1 MALPAWEDAGLA
13 CGPVKAMTPGMPW
26 PPDQATESRW
36 TPDGE
41 QRGDRS
47 QHELAAYR
55 SQQVRKST
63 ATEPTAE
70 QLSLPTH
77 LERHGRH
84 VVRRLPF
91 GLHTGDS
98 SCEFHSTSPGPRAD
112 GEALTKRQLEGIQV
126 LLSLSN
132 ATLVSRSRADAR
144 RGARVL
150 APLRDP
156 ALRAAMALIVS
167 NVVSGGL
174 GFVFWA
180 MTAHYQKASGVGSVA
195 AEVSAITFL
204 ASVGSLNLINVFA
217 RFIPEAG
224 WHARRMI
231 LISYSGVVL
240 AGSLCA
246 IIFFLT
252 PLASRLII
260 GGATGRLALAS
271 CVLLNSIFMIQD
283 GGLVGFGRSGWVP
296 VENTLVA
303 VARLVLLPLIIMRT
317 SAPIAIL
324 WSWALP
330 MAAAVLVVNAF
341 IICRLAGRRQ
351 TRQKPKLPP
360 VRQLGRF
367 VAIES
372 VTTAIAAAVSAFLPA
387 LVTLR
392 LGASEGGYF
401 YVPWIITTM
410 ASLLFTS
417 ILISMVREAVASPQH
432 AASTINRSLR
442 LVLLAMIVGMIGCF
456 FLSRLVLAPMG
467 ADFAAYG
474 TPLLRWLGLALPA
487 ITINLLFWSFC
498 LVRRHPWPVLAVNL
512 TTSAV
517 IIGGV
522 MLLRQGADVSRVGMI
537 YCLSQWIVAVAVA
550 VPALKALRLVRAE

>member
-1 MALPAWEDAGLA
+1 MALPARQDAGLA
-13 CGPVKAMTPGMPW
+13 CGSVNAMTPGMPW
-26 PPDQATESRW
+26 HPDHATESRW
-36 TPDGE
+36 SPDG
-41 QRGDRS
+41 QLRGERS
-47 QHELAAYR
+47 HRALASYGPQELR
-55 SQQVRKST
+55 ET
-63 ATEPTAE
+63 TTTEPSGE
-70 QLSLPTH
+70 QSRTPADI
-77 LERHGRH
+77 ERRGPH
-84 VVRRLPF
+84 VPRRLPF
-91 GLHTGDS
+91 GLHAKAS
-98 SCEFHSTSPGPRAD
+98 SRELQSASSDPKSD
-112 GEALTKRQLEGIQV
+112 GKALEKRQLEGLKV
-126 LLSLSN
+126 LVSLSS
-132 ATLVSRSRADAR
+132 ATLVSPARANERRAAR
-144 RGARVL
+144 LL
-150 APLRDP
+150 ATLKDP
-156 ALRAAMALIVS
+156 ALRGAMALILS

-231 LISYSGVVL
+231 VISYSGAVL

-246 IIFFLT
+246 VIFLLT
-252 PLASRLII
+252 PLAPGLVI
-260 GGATGRLALAS
+260 GGAVGRPALAA
-271 CVLLNSIFMIQD
+271 CVVLNSIFMIQD

-303 VARLVLLPLIIMRT
+303 IARLLLLPLTIKRM

-330 MAAAVLVVNAF
+330 MAVAVLVVNAL
-341 IICRLAGRRQ
+341 IIIRLAGRGE
-351 TRQKPKLPP
+351 TRQRPKLPP

-372 VTTAIAAAVSAFLPA
+372 VTTAVAAAVSAFLPA

-392 LGASEGGYF
+392 LGATQGGYF

-417 ILISMVREAVASPQH
+417 ILISMVREAVARPHQ

-442 LVLLAMIVGMIGCF
+442 LVLVAMIVGMMGCF
-456 FLSRLVLAPMG
+456 FLSRLVLTPMG
-467 ADFAAYG
+467 ADFAEQGA
-474 TPLLRWLGLALPA
+474 PLLRWIGLALPA

-517 IIGGV
+517 IIVGV
-522 MLLRQGADVSRVGMI
+522 MLLQRGADVSRVGEI
-537 YCLSQWIVAVAVA
+537 YCLSQWIVAAAVA
-550 VPALKALRLVRAE
+550 IPALKALRLVRAG